1 MKIYLFCN
9 LGLSTSILVDSMK
22 KEAEKKGL
30 DVDVKAFAISE
41 LQKYVGEL
49 DVALLGPQVGYRMKE
64 MKKICDPFGVPIDVI
79 PMQDYGMCNGT
90 AVLAFALSLIEK
102 KDGGC

>member
-30 DVDVKAFAISE
+30 
-41 LQKYVGEL
+41 
-49 DVALLGPQVGYRMKE
+49 
-64 MKKICDPFGVPIDVI
+64 
-79 PMQDYGMCNGT
+79 
-90 AVLAFALSLIEK
+90 
-102 KDGGC
+102 